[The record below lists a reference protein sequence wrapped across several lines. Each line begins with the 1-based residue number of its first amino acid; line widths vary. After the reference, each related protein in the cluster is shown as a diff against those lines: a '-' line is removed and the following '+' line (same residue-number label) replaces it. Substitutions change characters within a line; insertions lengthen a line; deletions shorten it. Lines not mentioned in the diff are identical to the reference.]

1 MPARRL
7 PRWSAPVAVAVSVL
21 ALGSGLATHTGHHAA
36 TSGAVASPAPL
47 SGSAAA
53 IPSTTSL
60 PDAATP
66 GPSPAS
72 ASPSGA
78 PDALLGSSTRLA
90 GRHVSGWP
98 LSPQC
103 TSPGP
108 NPGTAHT
115 PAHDDFASLRELGSG
130 LRVRRAYTVRGEDL
144 VPADGLTGVRAC
156 DAAVWRVV
164 QAGTP
169 TWLHGRVAELL
180 LFDGEDGGDQGQ
192 LLGEVEPGGHDPSR
206 WRLALRLDATGPDEL
221 LVTSAH
227 EGGHL
232 ISLDRSE
239 IAGPESD
246 QCPTYDTLTGCLR
259 PGALLTRFTDQT
271 WSDATYNA
279 WWRADGVQDEGQ
291 RQRQLDRFYATHRAQ
306 FVTWY
311 AATSPEE
318 DLAETFAYWCVHG
331 PTGGPVGGGRAKLA
345 WLQRDPGLRLTAG
358 PGCEALQALLP

>member
-1 MPARRL
+1 M
-7 PRWSAPVAVAVSVL
+7 AVSVL
-21 ALGSGLATHTGHHAA
+21 ALGSGLAARTGERPTTA
-36 TSGAVASPAPL
+36 GVVVASPTPT

-53 IPSTTSL
+53 LPSTGSL
-60 PDAATP
+60 SPAAA
-66 GPSPAS
+66 PSGALTPAS
-72 ASPSGA
+72 ASLAAA
-78 PDALLGSSTRLA
+78 PGHLTAGTTRLA

-98 LSPQC
+98 LSPEC
-103 TSPGP
+103 TSPGA
-108 NPGTAHT
+108 NPGTAHS
-115 PAHDDFASLRELGSG
+115 PAHDDFAPLRDLGAG
-130 LRVRRAYTVRGEDL
+130 LHVRRAYTVRGEDL

-169 TWLHGRVAELL
+169 TWLHDRVAELL
-180 LFDGEDGGDQGQ
+180 LFDGDDDGGDQGQ

-221 LVTSAH
+221 LVTIAH
-227 EGGHL
+227 EVGHL

-239 IAGPESD
+239 VTGPASD

-271 WSDATYNA
+271 WSDATYDA
-279 WWRADGVQDEGQ
+279 WWRADGVEDAAQ

-331 PTGGPVGGGRAKLA
+331 PGGGPVGGGRAKLA

-358 PGCEALQALLP
+358 PGCEALQALRP

>member
-1 MPARRL
+1 M
-7 PRWSAPVAVAVSVL
+7 AVAVSVL
-21 ALGSGLATHTGHHAA
+21 ALGSGLAARTGEHAA
-36 TSGAVASPAPL
+36 PSGSVGSPTAS

-53 IPSTTSL
+53 LPSTGSL
-60 PDAATP
+60 SPAAAPLSTLT
-66 GPSPAS
+66 PAS
-72 ASPSGA
+72 APLAAG
-78 PDALLGSSTRLA
+78 PGHLTA

-98 LSPQC
+98 LSPAC

-108 NPGTAHT
+108 NPGAAHT
-115 PAHDDFASLRELGSG
+115 PAHDDFAPLRELGAG
-130 LRVRRAYTVRGEDL
+130 LHVRRAYIVRGEDL

-169 TWLHGRVAELL
+169 SWLHGRVAELL
-180 LFDGEDGGDQGQ
+180 LFDGDDGGDQGQ
-192 LLGEVEPGGHDPSR
+192 LLGEVEPGGHDPSH
-206 WRLALRLDATGPDEL
+206 WRLDLRLDATGPDEL
-221 LVTSAH
+221 LVTIAH
-227 EGGHL
+227 EIGHL

-239 IAGPESD
+239 VSAPASD

-271 WSDATYNA
+271 WSDATYDA
-279 WWRADGVQDEGQ
+279 WWRADGVKDEAQ

-331 PTGGPVGGGRAKLA
+331 PTGGPVGGGQAKLA

-358 PGCEALQALLP
+358 PGCEALQALRP